1 MIAKEVPNSTVYVG
15 VDFHARQQT
24 IRYCS
29 STDGEV
35 HQCELQHKGD
45 QVREFYAQFQGEV
58 IVGLEASGYSAVQ
71 GTAGKHAPRSV
82 AGKPSQIRRKA
93 PRRQKERSSDAD
105 LILELMLKGDFPRL
119 YRFSAE
125 SRLVLRQ
132 LRYRHKLVKVRTIAK
147 NSLQA
152 ISLGA
157 GCSQKRGLLSQRG
170 QERLRGLALPPV
182 LGQQREEW
190 LQMVTQLDERIA
202 TLEATLEKTAA
213 RDEQIKLLRT
223 HPGIG
228 LLTGM
233 VVRHTIMPV
242 ARFSTTRKV
251 VAYAGLDPVED
262 SSGPRTRLGSISKE
276 GSRLLRFL
284 LNEAGQTAC
293 RQDPDLKRFYQ
304 RLVHRRNRQK
314 AKVAVAR
321 KLLVRSFIMLRD
333 QIDYAEFVRRGVAAR
348 SARKTHRPSMPDL

>member
-1 MIAKEVPNSTVYVG
+1 MTVYVG

-24 IRYCS
+24 IRYCDS
-29 STDGEV
+29 ADGEV

-58 IVGLEASGYSAVQ
+58 IVGLEASGYSTWFEELLESMQYEVWLGNPAE
-71 GTAGKHAPRSV
+71 
-82 AGKPSQIRRKA
+82 IRRKA
-93 PRRQKERSSDAD
+93 PRRQKNDRRDAD
-105 LILELMLKGDFPRL
+105 LILDLMLKGDFPRL
-119 YRFSAE
+119 HRFSAE
-125 SRLVLRQ
+125 SRMVLRQ

-157 GCSQKRGLLSQRG
+157 GCSQPRNLLSQRG

-190 LQMVTQLDERIA
+190 LQMVAQLDKRIA
-202 TLEATLEKTAA
+202 TLEAILEKTAA
-213 RDEQIKLLRT
+213 SDEQIKLLRT

-228 LLTGM
+228 LLTGL

-242 ARFSTTRKV
+242 ARFSTTRKA

-262 SSGPRTRLGSISKE
+262 SSGPRSRLGSISKE

-293 RQDPDLKRFYQ
+293 RRDPDLKRFYQ

-333 QIDYAEFVRRGVAAR
+333 QIDYAEFLRRGVAAR

>member
-1 MIAKEVPNSTVYVG
+1 MTVYVG

-24 IRYCS
+24 ISYCDS
-29 STDGEV
+29 ADGEI
-35 HQCELQHKGD
+35 HQAELQHEGD
-45 QVREFYAQFQGEV
+45 QVREFYAQFKGEV
-58 IVGLEASGYSAVQ
+58 IVGLEASGYSNWFEELLESMQYTVWLGNPAE
-71 GTAGKHAPRSV
+71 
-82 AGKPSQIRRKA
+82 IRRKA
-93 PRRQKERSSDAD
+93 PRRQKTDRRDAD
-105 LILELMLKGDFPRL
+105 LILALMLKGDFPRL
-119 YRFSAE
+119 HRFSAE
-125 SRLVLRQ
+125 SRTVLRQ

-152 ISLGA
+152 ISLSA
-157 GCSQKRGLLSQRG
+157 GLTQKRGLLSQRG
-170 QERLRGLALPPV
+170 QERLRALELPPV
-182 LGQQREEW
+182 LSQQRAEW
-190 LQMVTQLDERIA
+190 LQLVAQLDERIA
-202 TLEATLEKTAA
+202 TIEATLEKVAA
-213 RDEQIKLLRT
+213 SDEQIALLRT

-228 LLTGM
+228 LLTGLG
-233 VVRHTIMPV
+233 VRHTIAPV
-242 ARFSTTRKV
+242 TRFHIPRKV
-251 VAYAGLDPVED
+251 VAYVGLDPVED
-262 SSGPRTRLGSISKE
+262 SSAERRRLGSISKE

-348 SARKTHRPSMPDL
+348 SARKAHRPTMPVL